1 MINANSVSIPNV
13 TRDDK
18 IGGAFNHLFNIIH
31 QTEIADAITKWDFKD
46 VLFLHPFFLAPLAIY
61 RDNCNKH
68 IPCVGICSNI
78 KGYFDAVRFDNI
90 YDASALSSQ
99 DALYAYLNKSYIP
112 ISRFSV
118 RSNIDKIQE
127 ILQAVIETQ
136 SKVARNMRTPI
147 SHLLSELIG
156 NISEHSGSEHGYLF
170 CQKVKKDLYITIA
183 DCGKTIYGSYV
194 DTNKYINE
202 IGTNEAEALRIA
214 NEGYS
219 TKDRPDAENR
229 GYGISKS
236 REMIVNGLRGAFFML
251 SGTAF
256 YRHDENGIVPA
267 NIPEEYRWNGT
278 IILVKVPL
286 TAPNGFSF
294 YNYVE

>member
-1 MINANSVSIPNV
+1 MLNY
-13 TRDDK
+13 TYCLLHGET
-18 IGGAFNHLFNIIH
+18 IGIFA
-31 QTEIADAITKWDFKD
+31 E
-46 VLFLHPFFLAPLAIY
+46 
-61 RDNCNKH
+61 
-68 IPCVGICSNI
+68 
-78 KGYFDAVRFDNI
+78 
-90 YDASALSSQ
+90 
-99 DALYAYLNKSYIP
+99 
-112 ISRFSV
+112 
-118 RSNIDKIQE
+118 
-127 ILQAVIETQ
+127 
-136 SKVARNMRTPI
+136 
-147 SHLLSELIG
+147 
-156 NISEHSGSEHGYLF
+156 SEHGYLF

-278 IILVKVPL
+278 IILVKVL
-286 TAPNGFSF
+286 FSF
-294 YNYVE
+294 LKSAFSRHDYVRAS